1 MTLVNMCGGCPH
13 NPIKQTTVVGGAEV
27 VPEWMQHVKNTFWNK
42 PELAEPPQWLLDG
55 LNKSQNQ
62 VIEEKGVLVSK
73 SIRDKNLEMMYNNE
87 AYFPTDIPEEA
98 LLKYEVYGKTLIDGE
113 PVPLKEY
120 METLARYQNKDML
133 YLIGELPAEYR
144 PVFEKMFDTL
154 IRRMVKKQITSMPLS

>member
-1 MTLVNMCGGCPH
+1 MTLVNMCRDCPH

-42 PELAEPPQWLLDG
+42 PELAEYPEWLLKGLEKTNKLVNVDTSSLETLNTDKSNSSIDIEYKEYTATLTDG
-55 LNKSQNQ
+55 K
-62 VIEEKGVLVSK
+62 
-73 SIRDKNLEMMYNNE
+73 
-87 AYFPTDIPEEA
+87 
-98 LLKYEVYGKTLIDGE
+98 

-133 YLIGELPAEYR
+133 YLIGEIPVEYR

-154 IRRMVKKQITSMPLS
+154 IKRMVEKQITSMPLS

>member
-42 PELAEPPQWLLDG
+42 PELAEI
-55 LNKSQNQ
+55 N
-62 VIEEKGVLVSK
+62 SK
-73 SIRDKNLEMMYNNE
+73 DKEYTETLSE
-87 AYFPTDIPEEA
+87 
-98 LLKYEVYGKTLIDGE
+98 GK
-113 PVPLKEY
+113 PVHLKEY

-144 PVFEKMFDTL
+144 HVFEKMFNTL
-154 IRRMVKKQITSMPLS
+154 IERMVEKQIKSIPLS